1 MKKKIFTTALLFC
14 CVIVCMAAVVIAN
27 LNGKWSGVIHTPDGN
42 SLDAVYNFNVDGEKL
57 TGVVSSPMGEI
68 TLENGKVKDNNF
80 SFSVNVSGTNYPH
93 TGKAYA
99 DSCAVDIDFGSGQSS
114 HVVLKRIK

>member
-1 MKKKIFTTALLFC
+1 
-14 CVIVCMAAVVIAN
+14 MAAVVITN
-27 LNGKWSGVIHTPDGN
+27 LNGKWSGIINTPDGN
-42 SLDAVYNFNVDGEKL
+42 SLEAVYNFNVDGEKL

-80 SFSVNVSGTNYPH
+80 SFSVNVSGTDYPH

-114 HVVLKRIK
+114 HVVLKRVK